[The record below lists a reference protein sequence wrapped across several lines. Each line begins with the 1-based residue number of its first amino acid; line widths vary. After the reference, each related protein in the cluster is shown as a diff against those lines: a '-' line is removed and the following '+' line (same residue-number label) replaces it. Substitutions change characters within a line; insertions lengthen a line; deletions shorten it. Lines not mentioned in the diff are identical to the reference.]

1 MGDGCSKADTKTFEK
16 IGKDKGSATGG
27 CSVRKNLSS
36 KGYGEY
42 FFDTVP
48 FNG

>member
-1 MGDGCSKADTKTFEK
+1 VTGAVYTDTKTFEK
-16 IGKDKGSATGG
+16 TGKGNGSATGG